1 LYWFNI
7 KAFLD
12 KDALSALSPVLPYEM
27 GLRESLDIDTEEDW
41 KLAEW
46 MSLQLENE

>member
-1 LYWFNI
+1 
-7 KAFLD
+7 
-12 KDALSALSPVLPYEM
+12 M

-46 MSLQLENE
+46 MSLKLENE